1 MDNNM
6 KQTFLFLFSFLL
18 LYSSGLAKTP
28 DSIYTFTA
36 YGGIGYVRDIAEF
49 NYEFPSLNRGG
60 FLAGLRVM
68 WKPDYLLRAGIEVGR
83 TDLYSIDEPSISTD
97 SGTTNLKTDVYAWN
111 FMLVFS
117 MSPIKNLEINAGTG
131 VAFNTVNNSAF
142 GNESTSTDGGSVF
155 MISSGYYTEVSK
167 NLRVGAELRWTHI
180 PKYDD
185 QTISL
190 QLSLAYTFLEY

>member
-6 KQTFLFLFSFLL
+6 KQTFLFLFLL

-60 FLAGLRVM
+60 FLANLRVM

-83 TDLYSIDEPSISTD
+83 TDLYSVDEPSISTD
-97 SGTTNLKTDVYAWN
+97 SGATNLKTDVYAWN

-155 MISSGYYTEVSK
+155 LISSGYYIPVSK
-167 NLRVGAELRWTHI
+167 YLKIGAELRWMHI